1 MQFLFILLFPIQFFA
16 QTDCKKAEVTYSL
29 QIFSTKDVQLF
40 GATHIEPTD
49 TFVVEEVC
57 IKGEKRFRILIPQQS
72 ELFARDAKERYS
84 KHYPDCF
91 IVRYIDGKRY
101 N

>member
-1 MQFLFILLFPIQFFA
+1 MQFLLILLFPIQFFA

-40 GATHIEPTD
+40 DASHIEPTD
-49 TFVVEEVC
+49 TFLVEEVC
-57 IKGEKRFRILIPQQS
+57 IKGEKRFRILIPQENKQFAEQAKNKYS
-72 ELFARDAKERYS
+72 E
-84 KHYPDCF
+84 HYPGCF
-91 IVRYIDGKRY
+91 IVIYYDGKRY